1 MKTKSNWQKPIA
13 IKLYKSIKITMSQ
26 KGITQVMLASKMG
39 IEKGNMWKI
48 LNSLK
53 RGKLPSFNVIKELEK
68 ILLSMLHMEEEW
80 MEKLICKDKQK

>member
-1 MKTKSNWQKPIA
+1 
-13 IKLYKSIKITMSQ
+13 MSQ

-68 ILLSMLHMEEEW
+68 ILEI
-80 MEKLICKDKQK
+80 KIITFF

>member
-26 KGITQVMLASKMG
+26 KQITQVMLANKMG
-39 IEKGNMWKI
+39 VEKGNMWKI

-53 RGKLPSFNVIKELEK
+53 KGKLPSFNIIKELETILEIK
-68 ILLSMLHMEEEW
+68 IITFF
-80 MEKLICKDKQK
+80 LIKKIVKNG

>member
-53 RGKLPSFNVIKELEK
+53 RGKLPSFNVLNCQYK
-68 ILLSMLHMEEEW
+68 S
-80 MEKLICKDKQK
+80 EKLNLFLHF

>member
-26 KGITQVMLASKMG
+26 KGITQVMLANKMG
-39 IEKGNMWKI
+39 VEKGNMWKI

-53 RGKLPSFNVIKELEK
+53 KGKLPSFNIIKELETILEIK
-68 ILLSMLHMEEEW
+68 I
-80 MEKLICKDKQK
+80 ITFF

>member
-26 KGITQVMLASKMG
+26 KQITQVMLANKMG
-39 IEKGNMWKI
+39 VEKGNMWKI

-53 RGKLPSFNVIKELEK
+53 KGKLPSFNIIKELETILEIK
-68 ILLSMLHMEEEW
+68 I
-80 MEKLICKDKQK
+80 ITFF